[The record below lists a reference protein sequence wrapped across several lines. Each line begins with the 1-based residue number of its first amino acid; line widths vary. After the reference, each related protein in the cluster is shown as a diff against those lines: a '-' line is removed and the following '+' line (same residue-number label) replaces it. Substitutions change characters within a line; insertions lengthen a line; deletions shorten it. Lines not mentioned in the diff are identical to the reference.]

1 MNLLDCEP
9 KLKLKCA
16 NKTQTLGPYTW
27 NCFAYFKVLMHDNNN
42 NTQKKIVNFEFNNEF
57 IPFFKFLRK
66 EKIDNYTD
74 ILKLREQLLVLGL
87 NSKSVCSTQ
96 SHLFITDSIYGISNQ
111 PAIWNI
117 LQIGWGSF
125 TDNISI
131 NPFGRHIMIQ
141 KILITA
147 LLPLTNYTVDVLN
160 LDFLKKLKH
169 EQKNLDEKEVQLK
182 TLICDL
188 FGKKNVDPTFLI

>member
-16 NKTQTLGPYTW
+16 NQSQTLGPYTW
-27 NCFAYFKVLMHDNNN
+27 NCFAYLKMVMHDNKNK
-42 NTQKKIVNFEFNNEF
+42 TPKKMVHFEFNNEF
-57 IPFFKFLRK
+57 IPFFKFLRN

-87 NSKSVCSTQ
+87 DSKSVYSTQ
-96 SHLFITDSIYGISNQ
+96 SHLFITDSIHGISNK
-111 PAIWNI
+111 PAIWNT
-117 LQIGWGSF
+117 LQIGWESF

-131 NPFGRHIMIQ
+131 NPFGRNIMIQ

-169 EQKNLDEKEVQLK
+169 EQKYLNEKEVQLK
-182 TLICDL
+182 TLIYDL
-188 FGKKNVDPTFLI
+188 FDKKNVEPTFLI